1 VDRLPPARLLFGA
14 LTLGALSL
22 VVYSLATS
30 TPPPVWSLALLPLY
44 VVYCTLGVL
53 VPQLEMYGD
62 VAWRGPSDAPR
73 VALTFDD
80 GPNPE
85 TTRRILGLLSVTRH
99 RATFFM
105 VGQKV
110 EQHPDVVREVLAAGH
125 GIGLHGYLHDR
136 LYSFRAPR
144 WVERD
149 IERASHAVERAAG
162 VAPSLFRPPVG
173 YVSHRTSSGA
183 RRAGVTLVAWSA
195 RGIDGLGA
203 TDPARVARRIEKK
216 LRPGAIV
223 MLHDAAERDDFV
235 PASLEALPL
244 VLAALDAKGLTGVPV
259 HALLGISSERAPHGG
274 RGAQASAVRPTT

>member
-1 VDRLPPARLLFGA
+1 MARILFWA
-14 LTLGALSL
+14 LTFLALGVF
-22 VVYSLATS
+22 VVSFATS
-30 TPPPVWSLALLPLY
+30 TAPSPWVFALLPVY

-62 VAWRGPSDAPR
+62 VTWRGPADVPD

-85 TTRRILGLLSVTRH
+85 TTRRILAILAPTRH

-105 VGQKV
+105 VGEKV
-110 EQHPDVVREVLAAGH
+110 ERHPEVAREIVAAGH
-125 GIGLHGYLHDR
+125 GIGVHGYHHDR
-136 LYSFRAPR
+136 LYSFRGPH

-149 IERASHAVERAAG
+149 VGRAVRAVEQAVGASPR
-162 VAPSLFRPPVG
+162 LFRPPVG
-173 YVSHRTSSGA
+173 YVSHRTASGA
-183 RRAGVTLVAWSA
+183 RRAGVRIVAWSA
-195 RGIDGLGA
+195 RGIDGLGVA
-203 TDPARVARRIEKK
+203 DPVRVARRIAKN

-244 VLAALDAKGLTGVPV
+244 VLAVLEEKNLTSVTV
-259 HALLGISSERAPHGG
+259 SALLGLDRTAPAGG
-274 RGAQASAVRPTT
+274 APQTSAVRPTT